1 MTMQPTLR
9 ALSAAVALILAAQ
22 AVAAP
27 IDLDLPAQ
35 PLATSLRQLGDAA
48 GLTIAVDSNLVQGRQ
63 APALSGQLEPHD
75 ALSRLLAGSG
85 LSYQQSGTTLIV
97 SQPSGDALE
106 LGATSINGVG
116 LGATTEG
123 TGSYTTGSTATAT
136 KLPLT
141 IRETPQSVSV
151 MTQQRMEDQN
161 LTQLLDVV
169 KQAPGLSVN
178 QGGNAG
184 SDSSQIFS
192 RGFAVE
198 NYQVDGLQRLDS
210 NYKSVAQS
218 NDMALYDRVEI
229 IRGATGLTNGVGTPG
244 ATVNLIRKRPTADFQ
259 SSISSSVGSWNYQRT
274 EVDASGPLNDSGT
287 LRGRVVGAYQDNESY
302 IDRFNERKKIFYGII
317 EADLGPDTLFTFG
330 MDSQSH
336 DADDH
341 ARSGLP
347 LFNKDGSRTDWS
359 RSDSAAASWAY
370 SNRHFTTGFA
380 TLEHN
385 LNERWKA
392 KLTLNRDRYEYDEVL
407 GYAAGG
413 NPDPATGA
421 GVNLWAGRWEA
432 KPVQTSADFNIAGS
446 FDLWGLEHDAVIGY
460 TRQHT
465 EFRTNGYPLW
475 WFDGW
480 SNAIPNIYTWN
491 GDVPGKPP
499 LPATSRIDYQED
511 QTATY
516 GSTRLRLTDDL
527 SLILGAR
534 VNDWKNTV
542 KTDYYDDTPDTD
554 VRRKETGV
562 VTPFAGVVYDLDQH
576 WSVYASYT
584 SIFKPQSNK
593 DINGQYIDPLE
604 GDGYEVGSKASF
616 FDDRLNFGLALYEIK
631 QDNLAVLIQPN
642 VPVPGGGFA
651 YRAESGTK
659 TRGFELELSGEL
671 ATDWQASASFSRNI
685 VQDANGN
692 KLNTNVPQNTFK
704 LFTTYT
710 LRSVGNGLTVGGGVN
725 WQSEIYSNNQGP
737 SRVRFT
743 QEDYAVVDLMARYPI
758 TRQLSATLNV
768 NNLFDKE
775 YYTNTAGSSYYG
787 TPRNA
792 TFGLKYD
799 F

>member
-1 MTMQPTLR
+1 MLMQPTLR
-9 ALSAAVALILAAQ
+9 ALSAAVAMTLATQ
-22 AVAAP
+22 VLAAP

-35 PLATSLRQLGDAA
+35 PLATSLRQLGEAA
-48 GLTIAVDSNLVQGRQ
+48 GLTIAVDSALVQGRQ
-63 APALSGQLEPHD
+63 APAVSGQLEAHD

-85 LSYQQSGTTLIV
+85 LSYQQSGNTLIV
-97 SQPSGDALE
+97 SQPSADALE
-106 LGATSINGVG
+106 LSATSINSVG

-123 TGSYTTGSTATAT
+123 TGSYTSGSTATAT
-136 KLPLT
+136 KLPLS
-141 IRETPQSVSV
+141 IRETPQAVSV
-151 MTQQRMEDQN
+151 MTRQRMEDQN

-169 KQAPGLSVN
+169 KQAPGLNVN

-184 SDSSQIFS
+184 SDSSNIYS
-192 RGFAVE
+192 RGFQVE
-198 NYQVDGLQRLDS
+198 NYQIDGLQRLDS

-218 NDMALYDRVEI
+218 NDMILYDRVEI

-244 ATVNLIRKRPTADFQ
+244 ATVNLIRKRPTADFK
-259 SSISSSVGSWNYQRT
+259 SSVSVATGSWNYQRN
-274 EVDASGPLNDSGT
+274 EVDVGGPLNDSGT
-287 LRGRVVGAYQDNESY
+287 LRARVVGAYQDNESY
-302 IDRFNERKKIFYGII
+302 IDRFNERKKVFYGVV
-317 EADLGPDTLFTFG
+317 EADLTPDTLLTFG

-336 DADDH
+336 EADDH
-341 ARSGLP
+341 ARSGRP
-347 LFNKDGSRTDWS
+347 LFNSDGSRAKWS

-370 SNRHFTTGFA
+370 SDRNFTTAFA
-380 TLEHN
+380 TLEQN
-385 LNERWKA
+385 LTERWKA

-413 NPDPATGA
+413 NPNPATGA

-432 KPVQTSADFNIAGS
+432 KPVQTSVDLNIAGS
-446 FDLWGLEHDAVIGY
+446 FDLWGLEHDAVVGY

-465 EFRTNGYPLW
+465 EYRTNGYPLW

-491 GDVPGKPP
+491 GDTPGKPP

-516 GSTRLRLTDDL
+516 GSTRLRLTNDL
-527 SLILGAR
+527 SLVLGAR

-542 KTDYYDDTPDTD
+542 KTDYYDTTPDTD
-554 VRRKETGV
+554 ERRKETGV
-562 VTPFAGVVYDLDQH
+562 VTPFAGVVYDLDEH

-604 GDGYEVGSKASF
+604 GDGYEVGSKAAF
-616 FDDRLNFGLALYEIK
+616 FDDRLNLGLALYEIK
-631 QDNLAVLIQPN
+631 QDNLAVLIEPN

-659 TRGFELELSGEL
+659 TRGFELEMSGEL
-671 ATDWQASASFSRNI
+671 APDWQASASFSRNI
-685 VQDANGN
+685 VQDAAGS

-710 LRSVGNGLTVGGGVN
+710 MRGIGNGLAVGGGAN

-737 SRVRFT
+737 NRVRFT
-743 QEDYAVVDLMARYPI
+743 QGDYAVVDLMARYPI
-758 TRQLSATLNV
+758 TRQLSATANV

-792 TFGLKYD
+792 TVGLKYD

>member
-1 MTMQPTLR
+1 MHMQVTLR
-9 ALSAAVALILAAQ
+9 ALSAVVAMTLATHTLAAP
-22 AVAAP
+22 VN
-27 IDLDLPAQ
+27 IDLPAQ
-35 PLATSLRQLGDAA
+35 PLAVSLRQLGEVA
-48 GLTIAVDSNLVQGRQ
+48 GVTIAVDSRLVQGRQ
-63 APALSGQLEPHD
+63 APAVSGTMD
-75 ALSRLLAGSG
+75 AQGALLRLLAGSG
-85 LSYQQSGTTLIV
+85 LTYQQSGNTLIV
-97 SQPSGDALE
+97 LETGSTAME
-106 LGATSINGVG
+106 LGATNINGFA
-116 LGATTEG
+116 LGATTEN

-136 KLPLT
+136 KLPLS

-151 MTQQRMEDQN
+151 MTHQRMEDQN

-184 SDSSQIFS
+184 SDSSLIYS
-192 RGFAVE
+192 RGFVVE

-210 NYKSVAQS
+210 GYNSVAQS
-218 NDMALYDRVEI
+218 SDMALYDRVEI
-229 IRGATGLTNGVGTPG
+229 IRGATGLTNGTGTPG

-259 SSISSSVGSWNYQRT
+259 SSVSVAAGSWNYRRD
-274 EVDASGPLNDSGT
+274 EVDVSGPLNDSGT

-302 IDRFNERKKIFYGII
+302 IDRFNERKKVFYAII
-317 EADLGPDTLFTFG
+317 EADLTPDTLLTFG
-330 MDSQSH
+330 MDSQTH

-341 ARSGLP
+341 ARGGRP
-347 LFNKDGSRTDWS
+347 LFNSDGSRAKWS

-370 SNRHFTTGFA
+370 SNRHFTSGFA

-385 LNERWKA
+385 LTERWKA

-421 GVNLWAGRWEA
+421 GVNLWAGRWAA
-432 KPVQTSADFNIAGS
+432 KPVQTSADFNLSGS
-446 FDLWGLEHDAVIGY
+446 FDLWGLEHDAVLGY

-465 EFRTNGYPLW
+465 QYRSSNFPLW
-475 WFDGW
+475 RFDGW
-480 SNAIPNIYTWN
+480 SGAISNIYEWN
-491 GDVPGKPP
+491 GDFPGIPP
-499 LPATSRIDYQED
+499 MPATGRADHKED
-511 QTATY
+511 QVATY
-516 GSTRLRLTDDL
+516 GSTRLRLSNDM

-542 KTDYYDDTPDTD
+542 KTEYYDGSPDTD
-554 VRRKETGV
+554 ERRSETGV
-562 VTPFAGVVYDLDQH
+562 ITPFAGVVYDLDQN

-604 GDGYEVGSKASF
+604 GEGYELGSKASF
-616 FDDRLNFGLALYEIK
+616 FDDRLNFGLAVYEVK
-631 QDNLAVLIQPN
+631 QDNLAVLIEPN
-642 VPVPGGGFA
+642 VPVTGGGFA

-659 TRGFELELSGEL
+659 TRGFEVELSGEL

-685 VQDANGN
+685 VQDAEGK

-710 LRSVGNGLTVGGGVN
+710 LRDIGNGLTVGAGAN
-725 WQSEIYSNNQGP
+725 WQSRIYSNNQGLN
-737 SRVRFT
+737 RVRFT
-743 QEDYAVVDLMARYPI
+743 QDDYAVVDLMARYPI
-758 TRQLSATLNV
+758 TRQLSATVNLNNV
-768 NNLFDKE
+768 FDKS
-775 YYTNTAGSSYYG
+775 YYTSTAGNSYYG

-792 TFGLKYD
+792 SLGLKYS